1 MKETGGRLSAG
12 LACLIQCSLINDGRD
27 DKTIRACERRC
38 NVQYMSLAPVPW
50 ENGGQQFNVNGTNQ
64 SDWYRKLLATEFF
77 VEEFFVG

>member
-12 LACLIQCSLINDGRD
+12 LACLIQCNLINDGRD

-50 ENGGQQFNVNGTNQ
+50 ENGGQQFNVNGTNLTGIEN
-64 SDWYRKLLATEFF
+64 Y
-77 VEEFFVG
+77 